1 MREVQYLCSFRLNLL
16 RNRNNKKK
24 RSLLNRAEVM
34 QRTKIRRNKGGCKI
48 KNIFVLPERDLDG
61 NKEPYSI
68 RETKANEAKD

>member
-1 MREVQYLCSFRLNLL
+1 
-16 RNRNNKKK
+16 
-24 RSLLNRAEVM
+24 M